1 MPGRTRASLPRY
13 RQMSAV
19 MTSRS
24 MPSLGT
30 KYSLVRLEPRALS
43 RSRSLFAMAERRRFG
58 SRKLEEGRREVLRP
72 NVSHAQCS
80 GPNYQPRG
88 RKARNKKQRVRLE
101 RAVLVAGRCWRR
113 ARGRGEGRK
122 AEDSSSVGDSVRGLF
137 GSGLDWSHAALNE
150 ISRCGFPAAFT
161 WE

>member
-1 MPGRTRASLPRY
+1 
-13 RQMSAV
+13 MSAV

-43 RSRSLFAMAERRRFG
+43 LSRSLFAMAERRRFG

-88 RKARNKKQRVRLE
+88 RKARNKKAKSE
-101 RAVLVAGRCWRR
+101 AGKGS
-113 ARGRGEGRK
+113 AGGRK
-122 AEDSSSVGDSVRGLF
+122 MLEKSR
-137 GSGLDWSHAALNE
+137 SGGEKGERRKTAARLA
-150 ISRCGFPAAFT
+150 IR
-161 WE
+161 